1 MNDMD
6 MLNRLLVDLDAKAYQ
21 ARDESHRIIVRQVRR
36 NMRMEG
42 YYDSK
47 LYVYDREDVERA
59 LRKYKE

>member
-1 MNDMD
+1 MNEMD
-6 MLNRLLVDLDAKAYQ
+6 TLNNLLSDLDAKAYR

-42 YYDSK
+42 YYESR

-59 LRKYKE
+59 LGKYKE